1 MSKNKVTNIKEKD
14 KLNNY
19 TFRNPIT
26 NEVETLNRDL
36 VRVRLAQWQFYM
48 VSERKRLDETYLKIQ
63 ELINNID
70 NIRKEI
76 DNGK

>member
-63 ELINNID
+63 ELIINID